1 MIYLD
6 NAATTR
12 PCDEVIK
19 KANEMMSNTWANP
32 SSLYS
37 LGMYAEDEI
46 ESSREKVAQ
55 LIGAKPKNV
64 VFTSGGTESNNLAI
78 FSALKSTRHVGKRI
92 VASAYEHSS
101 VIEPLKNLE
110 KEGYEVEFV
119 CPQSDGTISLK
130 TLENALTP
138 DTALVCIMLTNN
150 EVGAVNDIKSMASL
164 TKKVSPKAHFHCD
177 CVAALGK
184 IKFSAELLGVD
195 SLSVSS
201 HKINGLKGT
210 GAVYFKNNLKPLI
223 VGGEQERKLRGGTQ
237 NAVGIAAF
245 GVACEIAQRDFHKHL
260 THAKELKE
268 HILKWVD
275 SLDFVKI
282 NSKNDFEYI
291 TNVSVSKIKSETM
304 LHFLES
310 REIYI
315 SSGSACSKGQKSH
328 VLKSLNLSDDDID
341 SALRI
346 SISHD
351 NTKSDIDRL
360 FEEIKNAHKKLI
372 KR

>member
-6 NAATTR
+6 NAATTK
-12 PCDEVIK
+12 PSGEVIK
-19 KANEMMSNTWANP
+19 KANEMMSDKWANP

-46 ESSREKVAQ
+46 ESSREKVAE

-64 VFTSGGTESNNLAI
+64 VFTSGGTEANNLAI

-101 VIEPLKNLE
+101 VIEPLKDLE

-119 CPQSDGTISLK
+119 YPESDGTISLE

-150 EVGAVNDIKSMASL
+150 EVGGVNDIKSMVAL
-164 TKKVSPKAHFHCD
+164 TKSISPKAYFHCD

-184 IKFSAELLGVD
+184 IKFSAENLGVD

-201 HKINGLKGT
+201 HKIKGLKGT
-210 GAVYFKNNLKPLI
+210 GGVYFKNTLKPLI

-245 GVACEIAQRDFHKHL
+245 GVACENIGKNFEKNLA
-260 THAKELKE
+260 HAKVLKE
-268 HILKWVD
+268 HILKWVE

-282 NSKNDFEYI
+282 NAKNDFEYI
-291 TNVSVSKIKSETM
+291 TNISVCGIKSETM

-310 REIYI
+310 RDIYI

-328 VLKSLNLSDDDID
+328 VLKSLNLKDDDID

-346 SISHD
+346 SISED
-351 NTKSDIDRL
+351 NTERDIDTL
-360 FEEIKNAHKKLI
+360 FEEIKNAHQKLI